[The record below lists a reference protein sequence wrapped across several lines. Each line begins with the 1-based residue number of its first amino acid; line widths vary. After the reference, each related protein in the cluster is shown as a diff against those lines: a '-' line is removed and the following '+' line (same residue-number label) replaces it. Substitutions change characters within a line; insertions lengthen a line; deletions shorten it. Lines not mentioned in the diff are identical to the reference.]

1 MTKQIAQN
9 LNLIGDSLI
18 LLAAAAV
25 ATKVGGQPWHWL
37 VFSGMATGS
46 IFVWMLG
53 GRVLQHYNSWNG
65 RGMGGDVVLTA
76 LLLAGMLAVM
86 ATLRLVVPSYAR
98 GSHLDRFIL
107 VALPSILWLRA
118 TTSWLRRRDLP
129 VRQILIVG
137 IGPLGRHT
145 GLEIQDRNDNR
156 VVLGLLRFA
165 DEPIHDRLPASV
177 IGTAADLEDVL
188 KKHVVAEVFIAG
200 NGDSHRAEM
209 QACIRVLERVGIPFA
224 LPACGFRFGRAE
236 LGKIKLKKGK
246 MRRRS

>member
-18 LLAAAAV
+18 LLAASAV

-129 VRQILIVG
+129 VRQVLIVG
-137 IGPLGRHT
+137 IGPLGRHISGWRFRTATTT
-145 GLEIQDRNDNR
+145 GWCSASSVSPTNR
-156 VVLGLLRFA
+156 FTIVCPPALWGPR
-165 DEPIHDRLPASV
+165 PISK
-177 IGTAADLEDVL
+177 T
-188 KKHVVAEVFIAG
+188 
-200 NGDSHRAEM
+200 
-209 QACIRVLERVGIPFA
+209 C
-224 LPACGFRFGRAE
+224 
-236 LGKIKLKKGK
+236 
-246 MRRRS
+246 